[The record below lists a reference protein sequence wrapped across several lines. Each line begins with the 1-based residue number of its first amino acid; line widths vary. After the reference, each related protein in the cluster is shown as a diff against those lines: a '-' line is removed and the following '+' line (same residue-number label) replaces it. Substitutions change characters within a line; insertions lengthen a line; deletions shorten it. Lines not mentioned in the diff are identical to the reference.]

1 MEPRSVKNNPI
12 WSHQVRI
19 NSSNFRAS
27 YLGELSNHI
36 LEVFVQIE
44 RKKERKK
51 VGYALKS
58 Y

>member
-44 RKKERKK
+44 RKK